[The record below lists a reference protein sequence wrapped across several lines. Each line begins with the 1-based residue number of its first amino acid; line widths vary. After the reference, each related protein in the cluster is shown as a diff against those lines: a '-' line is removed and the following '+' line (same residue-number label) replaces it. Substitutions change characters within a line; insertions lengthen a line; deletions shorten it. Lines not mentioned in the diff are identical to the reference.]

1 MRAFLLLLCVVGS
14 VSAAAQPLLHSRQGS
29 ASAYVYQIS
38 NAQAE
43 KVCRAKIWQADST
56 FFHTLRDSFPADS
69 SLQRALPQGHYL
81 IARIVKNQLKI
92 DLLSVQPFD
101 VAVLNNSADLNIA
114 VHSTAGKPLANA
126 VVSIDGQRIPFDRRT
141 QTYRLRKS
149 NQRGFLRVEHGGL
162 AVFYDLSR
170 QRNNPWTK
178 RLVNNTPLRYVYRP
192 VEFVLR
198 APVDLLMSL
207 SPRHGHRTYRMR
219 RLFHNVGRGIT
230 CIFNPS
236 ECERDQWQGYMVFNK
251 PKFMPGDT
259 VRLKAFVTNRKGRPL
274 KDSVSVMMYPE
285 WDRPV
290 NLGRIAP
297 YLPGSYDFEFAL
309 HDSLKLQLDR
319 KIRVELQKK
328 PRFGYMESVFRYE
341 DYELKSLQFS
351 LRADGDYQY
360 RGKPYRL
367 HLKGTDEN
375 ELTLPDAR
383 TELLLTTV
391 QVLEFKDS
399 VVFVPDTLWR
409 KDLALEPGG
418 ETAVEIPDS
427 IFPLC
432 DVRYRLEA
440 VLLSAD
446 NERVSKSQNVTF
458 FHTHKELHLD
468 LQKDSLRMEYREE
481 GRQKPALATLTLLD
495 ALGQALEERLVQL
508 PHTEAVNAYVS
519 EYKLDMGL
527 LKKTWRPASEQA
539 LLQCFAS
546 RSHDSL
552 FIACDNPRRIPFRYF
567 LYRHNREIERGYS
580 TDWQLHRPAGER
592 ETYFI
597 ALQYLW
603 GGQVRSENYS
613 VDFARRQLNVQVEQ
627 PALAWPGMETDIT
640 VTVTDQRGRPV
651 PNADLTAWA
660 VTQKFQPQA
669 PALPWFE
676 KQTPQR
682 RLINT
687 FNALRDQPQNN
698 RTPLNFAYWR
708 SKTGLDTAEYYRFA
722 YPGQKLYRFEYDA
735 PDSIA
740 QFAPFFVLKG
750 TPQPVHVVY
759 VDQKPAYF
767 GWNTTR
773 QPYSIRISP
782 GYHRV
787 ELRCTDRLIRI
798 DSLLIAPGKKL
809 ILSLSDSIQ
818 HPHIST
824 TLMPASLTK
833 DEKMNLYRYIFPFR
847 DRDNHWDYIEQKG
860 EIQLLQPVSGAY
872 GRQLA
877 GPILPNHVQYQNL
890 QGPYTIHFD
899 HEPMME
905 YDFAPGLLKMRSV
918 NPESDYPDQLRG
930 AAREELNDSIVKK
943 KDIEYEFRRVKWV
956 AHKKMEP
963 EISVTLPGRGRLQL
977 DGDFVYEY
985 ADFAYI
991 LLFQYSYPGFV
1002 RVHPI
1007 QYELFHNLRT
1017 DTFKAIWLLEDGRY
1031 FVTDSIVI
1039 QPDGVQYIRM
1049 DAPVIRAA
1057 DDFSRNCRENILEG
1071 YFIRQ
1076 NLLKIRN
1083 QYINPVKYEGPGSWF
1098 NGRITDEKGEPLIGA
1113 TISIKGMS
1121 IGTITDFDG
1130 DYSIF
1135 APDDAV
1141 LIVSYAGFEATE
1153 VRPSSQSP
1161 NNFTL
1166 HGSGNMLSEVVVINY
1181 KIPLIEQDNLTA
1193 SVIKKVPTRNLNAI
1207 SGTVAG
1213 IQVSGSRS
1221 DATEYY
1227 IDGVRVSGERIN
1239 SLNSN
1244 QIKSMEVLRDSAAL
1258 AVFGPGAAE
1267 VVLITT
1273 KAGGKGMAYDAAFLE
1288 GAAEASSIRSRF
1300 SDYAFWQP
1308 RLRTNAEGKATFRV
1322 NFPDDITQWRTFVP
1336 AMTSRRQSGVGEA
1349 RTRSFKPVA
1358 ARLSLPR
1365 FLVAGD
1371 SAMAVGRALNYASD
1385 TIDIEAAFEI
1395 NGVAAGRSNH
1405 RLADA
1410 AIDSVWLSPA
1420 NTDSLTVQYSIR
1432 KSDGYFDGERRSIP
1446 VFPKGIER
1454 SEGQFFVLEG
1464 DTSVVIQLPEKQGPV
1479 QLYARADLLDVLR
1492 EDLSWL
1498 LRYEYDCNEQM
1509 ASKLKAL
1516 LADEQIAAWTEQPFR
1531 HKQELQKLIHR
1542 IEKNRNERGLWGWW
1556 NKSATSGWI
1565 SVHILETL
1573 AQARSKGYKVEAL
1586 PRKAVEEIIWELE
1599 NRQTGN
1605 ERKLELL
1612 AMLSAFGEKIDYSA
1626 YLPFIQK
1633 DTLLNVYNRFR
1644 IIELQQRHG
1653 LPWQRDILLRYQ
1665 RETMFGNVFF
1675 SDNDPL
1681 WLPWR
1686 GHLPLTL
1693 MAARI
1698 LHRDSTA
1705 SPDLQRRIR
1714 NYLLEQRQSGLW
1726 WNTFQRA
1733 QWLEFFMETW
1743 SKNAKTL
1750 QAPRLELS
1758 GTVQDSATQFPYER
1772 VLPPG
1777 GRIELRKTGDFP
1789 VYFTA
1794 YQRYWDNDTRA
1805 DSTYFKVRSFFDA
1818 LPGDTLQAGVPAKLV
1833 TEVTVF
1839 RDAPY
1844 LMVELPIPAGC
1855 SYESKRTNYGKE
1867 SHREYFKHKTAI
1879 FCERLGI
1886 GTHRFEVELIPRYVG
1901 SYQLN
1906 PAKVELMY
1914 FPVFQANVAGI
1925 RVRVR

>member
-1 MRAFLLLLCVVGS
+1 
-14 VSAAAQPLLHSRQGS
+14 
-29 ASAYVYQIS
+29 
-38 NAQAE
+38 
-43 KVCRAKIWQADST
+43 
-56 FFHTLRDSFPADS
+56 
-69 SLQRALPQGHYL
+69 
-81 IARIVKNQLKI
+81 
-92 DLLSVQPFD
+92 
-101 VAVLNNSADLNIA
+101 
-114 VHSTAGKPLANA
+114 
-126 VVSIDGQRIPFDRRT
+126 
-141 QTYRLRKS
+141 
-149 NQRGFLRVEHGGL
+149 HGGL

-170 QRNNPWTK
+170 QRNNPWTR

-198 APVDLLMSL
+198 TPVDALLSL
-207 SPRHGHRTYRMR
+207 ADGKRRYRPRR
-219 RLFHNVGRGIT
+219 VGRFLADIGRCVA
-230 CIFNPS
+230 CIFDDYQCRRDREERFS
-236 ECERDQWQGYMVFNK
+236 ERWRGYMVFNK

-567 LYRHNREIERGYS
+567 LYRHNREIERGYG
-580 TDWQLHRPAGER
+580 TDWQLRRPAGER

-722 YPGQKLYRFEYDA
+722 YPGRNLYRFEYDA

-740 QFAPFFVLKG
+740 QFAPFFVLNG
-750 TPQPVHVVY
+750 APQPVHVVY

-767 GWNTTR
+767 GWNTNR

-787 ELRCTDRLIRI
+787 ELRCTDRLIHL
-798 DSLLIAPGKKL
+798 DSVLISPGKKL

-818 HPHIST
+818 DQHIST
-824 TLMPASLTK
+824 TSMPTSLTQ
-833 DEKMNLYRYIFPFR
+833 DEKNNLYRYIFPFR
-847 DRDNHWDYIEQKG
+847 YKDNAWDYIEQKG
-860 EIQLLQPVSGAY
+860 AIQLLQPASGTF
-872 GRQLA
+872 GRQLT
-877 GPILPNHVQYQNL
+877 GPIMPDVVQYRNL
-890 QGPYTIHFD
+890 RDNHKIDFA

-918 NPESDYPDQLRG
+918 NPEWHYPDKLSG
-930 AAREELNDSIVKK
+930 AAREEWGDLVWKK
-943 KDIEYEFRRVKWV
+943 EDLLPKFKSKQWSEYWYINL
-956 AHKKMEP
+956 AP
-963 EISVTLPGRGRLQL
+963 YTITLSGRRGRLQL
-977 DGDFVYEY
+977 DGNFTNKYPDKAYVLLFKYENPDFVLIQS
-985 ADFAYI
+985 AY
-991 LLFQYSYPGFV
+991 YK
-1002 RVHPI
+1002 
-1007 QYELFHNLRT
+1007 LFHNLGPGNYR
-1017 DTFKAIWLLEDGRY
+1017 AIWLLQDGRY
-1031 FVTDSIVI
+1031 FVKDSIGI
-1039 QPDGVQYIRM
+1039 EANGINYLRIDSLDILP
-1049 DAPVIRAA
+1049 A
-1057 DDFSRNCRENILEG
+1057 DDFSKSCKRSIERDYIQRWSLLEVRENYIGPTQFTGPERL
-1071 YFIRQ
+1071 FI
-1076 NLLKIRN
+1076 
-1083 QYINPVKYEGPGSWF
+1083 GS
-1098 NGRITDEKGEPLIGA
+1098 IKDDKGEPLIGA
-1113 TISIKGMS
+1113 AIKIKGQAR
-1121 IGTITDFDG
+1121 GTVTDFDG
-1130 DYSIF
+1130 QYSLL
-1135 APDDAV
+1135 APEDAV
-1141 LIVSYAGFEATE
+1141 FLISYLGFESME
-1153 VRPSSQSP
+1153 VRPSAQSD
-1161 NNFTL
+1161 FVL
-1166 HGSGNMLSEVVVINY
+1166 HSADYMLSEVLVSAY
-1181 KIPLIEQDNLTA
+1181 KSDLVQQDRVSTGY
-1193 SVIKKVPTRNLNAI
+1193 SVSLSNRKGRDFSSKL
-1207 SGTVAG
+1207 AG
-1213 IQVSGSRS
+1213 IQVRGSRS

-1227 IDGVRVSGERIN
+1227 IDGVRVSGELLGL
-1239 SLNSN
+1239 SSD
-1244 QIKSMEVLRDSAAL
+1244 QIQNIEVISDSAAL

-1273 KAGGKGMAYDAAFLE
+1273 KAGAKGMAFDAAFME

-1322 NFPDDITQWRTFVP
+1322 SFPDDITQWRTFVP
-1336 AMTSRRQSGVGEA
+1336 
-1349 RTRSFKPVA
+1349 
-1358 ARLSLPR
+1358 
-1365 FLVAGD
+1365 
-1371 SAMAVGRALNYASD
+1371 
-1385 TIDIEAAFEI
+1385 
-1395 NGVAAGRSNH
+1395 
-1405 RLADA
+1405 
-1410 AIDSVWLSPA
+1410 
-1420 NTDSLTVQYSIR
+1420 
-1432 KSDGYFDGERRSIP
+1432 
-1446 VFPKGIER
+1446 
-1454 SEGQFFVLEG
+1454 
-1464 DTSVVIQLPEKQGPV
+1464 
-1479 QLYARADLLDVLR
+1479 
-1492 EDLSWL
+1492 
-1498 LRYEYDCNEQM
+1498 
-1509 ASKLKAL
+1509 
-1516 LADEQIAAWTEQPFR
+1516 
-1531 HKQELQKLIHR
+1531 
-1542 IEKNRNERGLWGWW
+1542 
-1556 NKSATSGWI
+1556 
-1565 SVHILETL
+1565 
-1573 AQARSKGYKVEAL
+1573 
-1586 PRKAVEEIIWELE
+1586 
-1599 NRQTGN
+1599 
-1605 ERKLELL
+1605 
-1612 AMLSAFGEKIDYSA
+1612 
-1626 YLPFIQK
+1626 
-1633 DTLLNVYNRFR
+1633 
-1644 IIELQQRHG
+1644 
-1653 LPWQRDILLRYQ
+1653 
-1665 RETMFGNVFF
+1665 
-1675 SDNDPL
+1675 
-1681 WLPWR
+1681 
-1686 GHLPLTL
+1686 
-1693 MAARI
+1693 
-1698 LHRDSTA
+1698 
-1705 SPDLQRRIR
+1705 
-1714 NYLLEQRQSGLW
+1714 
-1726 WNTFQRA
+1726 
-1733 QWLEFFMETW
+1733 
-1743 SKNAKTL
+1743 
-1750 QAPRLELS
+1750 
-1758 GTVQDSATQFPYER
+1758 
-1772 VLPPG
+1772 
-1777 GRIELRKTGDFP
+1777 
-1789 VYFTA
+1789 
-1794 YQRYWDNDTRA
+1794 
-1805 DSTYFKVRSFFDA
+1805 
-1818 LPGDTLQAGVPAKLV
+1818 
-1833 TEVTVF
+1833 
-1839 RDAPY
+1839 
-1844 LMVELPIPAGC
+1844 
-1855 SYESKRTNYGKE
+1855 
-1867 SHREYFKHKTAI
+1867 
-1879 FCERLGI
+1879 
-1886 GTHRFEVELIPRYVG
+1886 
-1901 SYQLN
+1901 
-1906 PAKVELMY
+1906 
-1914 FPVFQANVAGI
+1914 
-1925 RVRVR
+1925 